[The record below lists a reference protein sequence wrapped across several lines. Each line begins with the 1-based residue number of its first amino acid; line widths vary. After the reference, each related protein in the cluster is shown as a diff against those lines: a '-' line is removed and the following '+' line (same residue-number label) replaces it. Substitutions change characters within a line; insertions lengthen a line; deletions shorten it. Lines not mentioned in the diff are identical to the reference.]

1 MGGTL
6 VTLPDI
12 RPLVQQIAD
21 RFHPRKVILFG
32 SYAYGEPHKESDLD
46 LLVIVPD
53 PPQRQEA
60 QGITSEL
67 GKGYPVPLQIVF
79 MSPEEFEK
87 TREVG
92 AGWPIQSIIGGK
104 SCTKRTREQVV
115 WDFAQPGDRSL
126 GVPRAKKDIQAA
138 R

>member
-79 MSPEEFEK
+79 MSPEEFEETK
-87 TREVG
+87 EVV
-92 AGWPIQSIIGGK
+92 GGLAYPVHHWGK
-104 SCTKRTREQVV
+104 VLHEEDS
-115 WDFAQPGDRSL
+115 
-126 GVPRAKKDIQAA
+126 
-138 R
+138 